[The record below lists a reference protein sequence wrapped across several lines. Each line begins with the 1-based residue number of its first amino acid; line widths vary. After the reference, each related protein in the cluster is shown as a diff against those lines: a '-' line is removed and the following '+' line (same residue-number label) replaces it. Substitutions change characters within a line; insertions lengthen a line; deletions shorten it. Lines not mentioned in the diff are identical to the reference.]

1 MAIFTSKLLVYQR
14 VTIIPSE
21 VIHFGRATFAHI
33 AWKSPVTPSCCA
45 SFSRLGFTGQILP
58 PKGGVW
64 TFFVQ
69 VFFSWLVVLTILKN
83 ISQWEGLSHVLWKIK
98 KIQTTNQPGFIHLIN
113 QGFSVT
119 GCFQVPITSRICL
132 FSLFQPMDCGK
143 QIRLIH
149 LHFETSWSHGFP
161 ICFPIKCP
169 IFGASMGQQPWVFS
183 GPEQLLGLGR
193 AATSTGKPMA
203 LASSAPENWR
213 GKITHISYIS
223 DWWLRT

>member
-83 ISQWEGLSHVLWKIK
+83 ISQWEGFSHILWKIK
-98 KIQTTNQPGFIHLIN
+98 NVPNHQPVSVFSQLLEVRVFEVGGLKLLFLISGIRFMVETYWCDHPICGISWLTNGFGGALVLRSQTNP
-113 QGFSVT
+113 
-119 GCFQVPITSRICL
+119 TSGVWGMRNKVWIL
-132 FSLFQPMDCGK
+132 RTFRNLQPMMIW
-143 QIRLIH
+143 Q
-149 LHFETSWSHGFP
+149 S
-161 ICFPIKCP
+161 
-169 IFGASMGQQPWVFS
+169 
-183 GPEQLLGLGR
+183 
-193 AATSTGKPMA
+193 
-203 LASSAPENWR
+203 
-213 GKITHISYIS
+213 
-223 DWWLRT
+223 